1 MEDKLDCIKIKNL
14 SSLEDKIKRIRKQT
28 TTGWWWENI
37 CKDIS
42 DRGPLSKIYKEF
54 LKLNNIISNN
64 VILKWAKDF

>member
-14 SSLEDKIKRIRKQT
+14 SSMEDKMKRIRKKT
-28 TTGWWWENI
+28 TMGWWWENI

-42 DRGPLSKIYKEF
+42 DRGLLSKIYKEF

>member
-1 MEDKLDCIKIKNL
+1 M
-14 SSLEDKIKRIRKQT
+14 EDKIKSFRKQT

-42 DRGPLSKIYKEF
+42 DGGPLSKIYKEF